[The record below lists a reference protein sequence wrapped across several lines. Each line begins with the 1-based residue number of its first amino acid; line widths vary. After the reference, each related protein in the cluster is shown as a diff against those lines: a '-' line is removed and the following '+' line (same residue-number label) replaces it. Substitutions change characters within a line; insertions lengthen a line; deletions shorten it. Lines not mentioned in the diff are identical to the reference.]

1 MGSLGTFKI
10 GQTIQ
15 IPEHDLERQ
24 IKSIQVFKKPAKEV
38 RQGDRAAFMVQPF
51 KADDIDRCLV
61 TTPGMLRKVTG
72 VVALIEMCKYFKGE
86 IRSKEK
92 FHVTIGH
99 SNIMAD
105 VYLFQ
110 AREADIQASHFD
122 PENSNFAKF
131 PPNEAPVKI
140 DLGREFL
147 FVQELDKEKAKIEGK
162 DVPLGDLRGKKEMV
176 LAYLHF
182 QKPIFVI
189 PHSFYIGSRLDFQA
203 DSKMCRIAFS
213 GRTLVDFGEGEEGP
227 SAKNLKLMS
236 LKKKM
241 GVVEKKFDDYTLIVK
256 DMFKKETNF
265 ALFLGKEVFFEGSE
279 VTGKLTATFGS
290 SGKVKV
296 GFNQPVDSLLPTP
309 VGMGCHI
316 INKKF
321 LKIRTE

>member
-1 MGSLGTFKI
+1 
-10 GQTIQ
+10 
-15 IPEHDLERQ
+15 
-24 IKSIQVFKKPAKEV
+24 
-38 RQGDRAAFMVQPF
+38 MVQPF
-51 KADDIDRCLV
+51 KADDVDRCLV

-99 SNIMAD
+99 CNIMAD
-105 VYLFQ
+105 VYLFL
-110 AREADIQASHFD
+110 ARENDIDTSHFD

-131 PPNEAPVKI
+131 PPNEIPVKLE
-140 DLGREFL
+140 LGREFL
-147 FVQELDKEKAKIEGK
+147 FVQEMDKEKAKIEGK
-162 DVPLGDLRGKKEMV
+162 EVLLADIRTKKELV

-213 GRTLVDFGEGEEGP
+213 GRTLVDFWEAEETVP
-227 SAKNLKLMS
+227 AKNLKLMS
-236 LKKKM
+236 EKKKW
-241 GVVEKKFDDYTLIVK
+241 GVVEKKFDDYTLIIK

-265 ALFLGKEVFFEGSE
+265 ALFLGKEVYFEGTQ
-279 VTGKLTATFGS
+279 VHGKLTTTFGS

-296 GFNQPVDSLLPTP
+296 GFNQPVDSVLPNPIGTA
-309 VGMGCHI
+309 CHI
-316 INKKF
+316 VNKKF
-321 LKIRTE
+321 LKIRSE